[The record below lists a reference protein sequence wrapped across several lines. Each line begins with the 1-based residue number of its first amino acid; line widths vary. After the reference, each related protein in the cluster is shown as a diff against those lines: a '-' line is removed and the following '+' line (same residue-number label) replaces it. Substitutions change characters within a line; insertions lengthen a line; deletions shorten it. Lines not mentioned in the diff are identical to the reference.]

1 MEFIGEIKSISR
13 PIGANTIDIT
23 FSTDNNIIA
32 EYGEIKDLEKLTI
45 KVSKFRKKRGI
56 NANNYAWK
64 LMSSI
69 AEVLKTSKE
78 EIYEQ
83 MLEKYGTNVLD
94 DDGDIMTITVP
105 AKSNIKYADIH
116 CAYIGKG
123 TVNGKI
129 FNHYRLIKG
138 TSLYDTKEMSIF
150 IDGVVSE
157 AKDLEIET
165 LTPNE
170 IEKMKVLWGTL

>member
-13 PIGANTIDIT
+13 PIGTNTIDIT

-32 EYGEIKDLEKLTI
+32 EYDEIKDLEKLTV
-45 KVSKFRKKRGI
+45 KVIKFRNKRGI

-69 AEVLKTSKE
+69 AEVFGASKE

-105 AKSNIKYADIH
+105 AKANIKYADIH
-116 CAYIGKG
+116 CSYIGKG

-157 AKDLEIET
+157 AKELGIET